1 MTEEAPIYHAP
12 TPALHL
18 PERLLLGP
26 GPSPV
31 PARVL
36 QALATPTLGHL
47 DPAFLDV
54 MNETMDALRAV
65 FGTTNPLTMAL
76 SGTGSA
82 GMEALFVNLVEPGDR
97 VLIGVNG
104 LFGERMVDVARR
116 AGADVITVEAPWGRI
131 VDPEAIRRAL
141 DRSPGVRLVALVL
154 AETSTGVRQ
163 PLEEVA
169 RIVHEH
175 EALLGV
181 DAVTALGG
189 IPVEVDRVGIDACY
203 AGTQKCLSVPPGL
216 APLTLGPRAEA
227 RLDRRTEPV
236 RSWYLDM
243 TMIRRYWGHERFY
256 HHTAP
261 VNMLFALHEGLRLIL
276 EEGLPA
282 VYERHARVGAALQRG
297 LEAMGLE
304 LFAEPGHRLPE
315 LTTVRVP
322 AGVDDAR
329 VRARLLEEYGIE
341 IGAGVGPTRGQIWRI
356 GLMGHGARKRNV
368 FALLSALESLL
379 AEEGHPVPRGAGL
392 EAAAAALGEE
402 RPAPATRREG

>member
-1 MTEEAPIYHAP
+1 MAEESSTRALQ
-12 TPALHL
+12 ALHM

-36 QALATPTLGHL
+36 EALATPTVGHL

-54 MNETMDALRAV
+54 MNETMDGLRAL
-65 FGTTNPLTMAL
+65 FGTANPLTMAL

-97 VLIGVNG
+97 VLVGVNG

-116 AGADVITVEAPWGRI
+116 TGAEVLAVEAPWGRI
-131 VDPEAIRRAL
+131 VEPDAVRRAL
-141 DRSPGVRLVALVL
+141 QRNPGVRLVALVL

-163 PLEEVA
+163 PLEEIA

-175 EALLGV
+175 DALLGV

-216 APLTLGPRAEA
+216 APFTLGPRAEA
-227 RLDRRTEPV
+227 RLEARSRPV
-236 RSWYLDM
+236 QSWYLDV
-243 TMIRRYWGHERFY
+243 TMIRRYWGRERFY

-261 VNMLFALHEGLRLIL
+261 VNMLYALHEGVRLIL

-282 VYERHARVGAALQRG
+282 VYRRHALVGAALQRG
-297 LEAMGLE
+297 LEALGLE
-304 LFAEPGHRLPE
+304 LFAEPEHRLPE

-322 AGVDDAR
+322 EGVDDLR
-329 VRARLLEEYGIE
+329 LRSRLLETYGIE
-341 IGAGVGPTRGQIWRI
+341 IGAGVGPTRGRVWRI

-368 FALLSALESLL
+368 LTFLSALEACL
-379 AEEGHPVPRGAGL
+379 AQEGYPVPRGAAL
-392 EAAAAALGEE
+392 EAAEAVLEGEAAEP
-402 RPAPATRREG
+402 PASRGA